1 MISGLAALFAACVL
15 AGLVYWFQRRRPPI
29 RTRWIIGAVVLP
41 FASIAYMWGIFVLYG
56 IHCEAV
62 RGVDLGLGDS
72 WRVPLTHGYSL
83 TMIDTPDQAFVE
95 TPNGGQAHH
104 GLTRI
109 GSSERFVAV
118 EHDGH
123 FFLTEVRSGSESW
136 LTTEPDLQSA
146 VQKAGEATIELLPP
160 AVYYTNHRW
169 GLADTVAGGVAFVPP
184 GLVFL
189 LFAWRFVRFAFA
201 SQVAQA

>member
-1 MISGLAALFAACVL
+1 ML
-15 AGLVYWFQRRRPPI
+15 AGLVYGFQRRRPPI

-41 FASIAYMWGIFVLYG
+41 FASIAYMWGIFVVYG

-72 WRVPLTHGYSL
+72 WRLPLTPGYTL
-83 TMIDTPDQAFVE
+83 MMIDTPDQAFVE

-118 EHDGH
+118 EHDAQ
-123 FFLTEVRSGSESW
+123 FFLTDVRSASESA
-136 LTTEPDLQSA
+136 LKTEPELQSV
-146 VQKAGEATIELLPP
+146 VQKAGEATIEMLPP
-160 AVYYTNHRW
+160 GDYYAKHRW
-169 GLADTVAGGVAFVPP
+169 GLADAAAGGVAFGPP
-184 GLVFL
+184 ALVFL

-201 SQVAQA
+201 GQVAQA